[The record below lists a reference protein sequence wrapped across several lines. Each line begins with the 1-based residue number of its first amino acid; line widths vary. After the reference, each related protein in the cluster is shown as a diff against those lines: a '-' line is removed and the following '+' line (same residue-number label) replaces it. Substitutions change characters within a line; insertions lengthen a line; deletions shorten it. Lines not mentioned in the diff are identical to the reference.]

1 MEKFKL
7 EAISFA
13 QTFVALFLFDVAFS
27 LQQVPLDQLV
37 SMKNFNT
44 AFFLGIVAASARSAL
59 KVAWQ
64 KFMPVKLGGKK
75 N

>member
-13 QTFVALFLFDVAFS
+13 QTFVALFLADIAFT
-27 LQQVPLDQLV
+27 LAEIPV
-37 SMKNFNT
+37 SEILSGEVLT
-44 AFFLGIVAASARSAL
+44 GAFVVGIISASIRSAL
-59 KVAWQ
+59 KASWQ

-75 N
+75 